1 VKNNLTNQYGCDST
15 ATYIL
20 KVNPTT
26 SSRQERSICAN
37 ELPYSWGGFTFDAAG
52 TKVKDGLTNQYGCD
66 STATYVLTV
75 NPLPI
80 VSCTVDPSTI
90 DITSATHNTQLDVNL
105 SANAD
110 TDPTHYSYTWKED
123 GAGSFNFSN
132 IKNPVYTASV
142 LDAGQTVSFK
152 VIVTNNLT
160 GCVDS
165 STCSITVNTAGNCP
179 EVPTSEV
186 CNGSTNTYTAGRA
199 PAANE
204 TWKWSVNN
212 GAAIV
217 GADNGQSVTVTAGG
231 QNFTLTLTVS
241 YANADLDPT
250 VCTYEVTVTPCGGY
264 CTYTQGKYGNTSP
277 ACDGDGVDGS
287 GPAITY
293 PTVLDMIKAMLGVGG
308 SANPLIIGSGSNT
321 VTIPATATAAALLNK
336 SMPGGGSARELLSGN
351 CNADTWPSLPSCWTP
366 GTNTATTY
374 ITKQGRIN
382 NVLLSQTITLGL
394 NMRVSSGLTNFV
406 LQAGTFATAAGEGG
420 CGSTTPKQ
428 RSCYYNELGQ
438 LVVVN
443 EYIYKTIPQ
452 SVISALNSKTYPLT
466 VGGLYQLA
474 NDALGNADGTKG
486 TEGGASLSDI
496 NQAVSSI
503 NEGFDECRI
512 FIGWD
517 VKPCSVPTTKVNL
530 GGSGIVT
537 TPGIT
542 ADAITKLTVSAYPNP
557 FVDKVNFV
565 IASPVSGKA
574 SLEVYSIFGQK
585 LQTVFEGYL
594 TAGRSQVVEFR
605 PGAIAAGT
613 LVYRFTINGKQVT
626 GKVISTK

>member
-1 VKNNLTNQYGCDST
+1 
-15 ATYIL
+15 
-20 KVNPTT
+20 
-26 SSRQERSICAN
+26 
-37 ELPYSWGGFTFDAAG
+37 
-52 TKVKDGLTNQYGCD
+52 
-66 STATYVLTV
+66 
-75 NPLPI
+75 
-80 VSCTVDPSTI
+80 
-90 DITSATHNTQLDVNL
+90 
-105 SANAD
+105 
-110 TDPTHYSYTWKED
+110 
-123 GAGSFNFSN
+123 
-132 IKNPVYTASV
+132 
-142 LDAGQTVSFK
+142 
-152 VIVTNNLT
+152 
-160 GCVDS
+160 
-165 STCSITVNTAGNCP
+165 
-179 EVPTSEV
+179 
-186 CNGSTNTYTAGRA
+186 
-199 PAANE
+199 
-204 TWKWSVNN
+204 
-212 GAAIV
+212 
-217 GADNGQSVTVTAGG
+217 
-231 QNFTLTLTVS
+231 
-241 YANADLDPT
+241 
-250 VCTYEVTVTPCGGY
+250 
-264 CTYTQGKYGNTSP
+264 
-277 ACDGDGVDGS
+277 
-287 GPAITY
+287 
-293 PTVLDMIKAMLGVGG
+293 MIKAMLGVGG